1 MLHEV
6 GEQKVEEQ
14 HHQKNKIRNDAKK
27 RSAPVGTS
35 KAAKAFTKRT
45 WAVRKRFLSRIG
57 TVSFCRAH
65 TKGGYMVDKTDILDS
80 SRSVAGLAKGQKH
93 KDSIVHRCAAVIGLD
108 PANDREA
115 DAYYGP
121 RQTGFVHLPNHDYLG
136 DSM

>member
-1 MLHEV
+1 
-6 GEQKVEEQ
+6 
-14 HHQKNKIRNDAKK
+14 
-27 RSAPVGTS
+27 
-35 KAAKAFTKRT
+35 
-45 WAVRKRFLSRIG
+45 
-57 TVSFCRAH
+57 
-65 TKGGYMVDKTDILDS
+65 MVDKTDILDS